1 MNYPEQ
7 IKTIEVFNELTFKE
21 KGSSFIGQVFY
32 NDNEEE
38 VTRTLT
44 NVKKKYYDAS
54 HHCYAYKLLV
64 GKIKYSDDR
73 EPKGTAGIRI
83 LNAIEHFELVN
94 QLVVVIR
101 YFGGTKLG
109 VGPLGKAYHKCAINV
124 LQNSKITTKFLHQK
138 IMIKSNFDYVSRI
151 KRILG
156 NHKVII
162 ENVNYEQSAII
173 NCLVRPVE
181 LKNITVKIVELTG
194 GNAELTASGQIVYQ
208 Q

>member
-7 IKTIEVFNELTFKE
+7 IKTIETFNEFTFKE

-38 VTRTLT
+38 VRRAITD
-44 NVKKKYYDAS
+44 VKKKYYDAS
-54 HHCYAYKLLV
+54 HHCYAYKLLSD
-64 GKIKYSDDR
+64 KIKYSDDR

-109 VGPLGKAYHKCAINV
+109 VGPLGKAYHQCAVNV

-138 IMIKSNFDYVSRI
+138 VTIKFNLDYVSRI
-151 KRILG
+151 HGVLG
-156 NHKVII
+156 NHKVTI

-173 NCLVRPVE
+173 NFLVKPVE
-181 LKNITVKIVELTG
+181 LKNITVEIAELTG
-194 GNAELTASGQIVYQ
+194 GNAELTASGQIVYKQ
-208 Q
+208 